1 MSFTHWLRHNAESSL
16 LRDAQR
22 RMAEQHHANAPAR
35 PRGLAERWWLQVFA
49 PVYRFLP
56 WRLRRVVMQQI
67 PGSHRMGWPAP
78 QYVDPEQID

>member
-1 MSFTHWLRHNAESSL
+1 
-16 LRDAQR
+16 
-22 RMAEQHHANAPAR
+22 MAGKYAANAPAR

-56 WRLRRVVMQQI
+56 WRVRRVVMQQI